1 MTRLRTVSSDGSLD
15 VRVALGVVIGAVL
28 LAGCA
33 SSSPQPAGPLRP
45 RTGPAS
51 PALGTPYPYDLFT
64 HCGIHDAYFENRWWE
79 ADSPTLDDPS
89 KGSNPYTGS
98 LAGTMTLT
106 SPTAA
111 RFDGPHQ
118 LAATFHP
125 LDGTPQACS

>member
-1 MTRLRTVSSDGSLD
+1 MTRLRAIDGSGSFH
-15 VRVALGVVIGAVL
+15 VRAAFAFVIGAVL

-33 SSSPQPAGPLRP
+33 SSSRPAGPERP

-51 PALGTPYPYDLFT
+51 PALGTPYPYDLYT

-79 ADSPTLDDPS
+79 ADSPTQDDPS

-111 RFDGPHQ
+111 RFDGPHK
-118 LAATFHP
+118 LTATFH
-125 LDGTPQACS
+125 LLAGTPEACS